1 MEKQQQNCDSMTT
14 VTVKDFNTQMD
25 YQEPPPAYRPMKTSP
40 MVQVAKIVAIAAV
53 AIAGMLSFAIVFSA
67 WLTNSSC
74 QQQLQQLQHQ
84 QQQHQHQQ
92 FAAQPSFE
100 ALIQPESL
108 KSLLALG
115 TTGPASSLTKEDKDN
130 EKANDLDSAESK
142 ASDNASKNDSSSSEE
157 EEDNNNSGEEAVT
170 MLKLPVELSFQE
182 HMFERGHRSHMNCI
196 IEKKKAEEIVDEQS
210 KPLPPLLGIN
220 MSTDPRYLHFTGEKM
235 AISCDSGN
243 DHHHAPHGGMPMM
256 EQGPPPPPR
265 HHHHHHPMPMPFG
278 SGNSGVSGPAQTL
291 ASAIA
296 AASSSSVPIQII
308 GPIPLSS
315 NSEQSFPQFF
325 QSASGGSSGPFGNLG
340 LGAQMIPILVSQGNS
355 VDDSPNQGNTA
366 ESIFLGPVVAPPA
379 NQPHH
384 QIHYQPQQQ
393 HSSQQ
398 HSSLDAQFPFL
409 PHPPAPSH
417 PFQFSPAGPQQH
429 SAEIRERA
437 VPHPIP
443 IMPRAHVQHVIR
455 PRSVDNVVKR
465 MKRCACDCAC
475 RNHQE

>member
-1 MEKQQQNCDSMTT
+1 MEKQQNCDSMTT
-14 VTVKDFNTQMD
+14 VTVKDFNPQMD

-53 AIAGMLSFAIVFSA
+53 AIAGMLSFSIVFSA
-67 WLTNSSC
+67 WLTNNSC
-74 QQQLQQLQHQ
+74 QQQLHQLQHQ
-84 QQQHQHQQ
+84 QQHQQ

-115 TTGPASSLTKEDKDN
+115 TTGPAPASLTKEDNDN

-142 ASDNASKNDSSSSEE
+142 TSDNASKNDSSSSSE
-157 EEDNNNSGEEAVT
+157 EEDNNSGEEAVT

-182 HMFERGHRSHMNCI
+182 HMFERNHRSHMNCI

-210 KPLPPLLGIN
+210 KPLPALLGIN

-243 DHHHAPHGGMPMM
+243 DHHHAPHDSMPMM
-256 EQGPPPPPR
+256 EQGPPPPR
-265 HHHHHHPMPMPFG
+265 HHHLHHPMPMPFG
-278 SGNSGVSGPAQTL
+278 SGHSGASGPAQTL

-315 NSEQSFPQFF
+315 NSNSEPSLPQIF
-325 QSASGGSSGPFGNLG
+325 QSATGGSSGPFGNLG
-340 LGAQMIPILVSQGNS
+340 LGAQMIPIIVSQGNS
-355 VDDSPNQGNTA
+355 LDDSPSQGNNA
-366 ESIFLGPVVAPPA
+366 ESIFFGPVVGPQA
-379 NQPHH
+379 NQPPH

-393 HSSQQ
+393 ASAPQ
-398 HSSLDAQFPFL
+398 HSSSQFEAQFPFL

-465 MKRCACDCAC
+465 MKRCSCDCAC